1 MGRRVSNGV
10 VGAAAAIG
18 QLSVTGNTLTTTQTN
33 TNLIID
39 PQGTG
44 ITQFVGNI
52 QTNGNGTT
60 GGEIRLMDADSS
72 NYVALRSVATVTGN
86 KTLMFPDSVGTSGQV
101 LTTDGG
107 NPASITWTTPAA
119 AGVALSDST
128 GSTGL
133 RLYHGSSTSGQLT
146 SANSNSALTFIP
158 STGAIASTI
167 GQFPTVQGSTGTS
180 GTLTILSTTS
190 GTKATAGILMTE
202 NIASTTTGTGTLVIT
217 GGLGVGGRINATD
230 YTGTIGANSR
240 STALFTT
247 LGANSTVSFTAGTA
261 STTTGSG
268 TLQVTGGVGVT
279 GQVTATTVVETSS
292 ITFKENVNPIED
304 ALDKVLQLVGVTYD
318 RKDGSKINEAG
329 LIAEEVNRVL
339 PNIVTKD
346 EQGNAYGL
354 QYTKL
359 VAYLIESVKTLN
371 TRIEQLETK

>member
-10 VGAAAAIG
+10 VGAAGSIG

-44 ITQFVGNI
+44 VTQFVGNL
-52 QTNGNGTT
+52 QTNGNGST

-72 NYVALRSVATVTGN
+72 NYVALRTIANIATN
-86 KTLMFPDSVGTSGQV
+86 RTLMFPDSVGTNGFV
-101 LTTDGG
+101 LTTDGA
-107 NPASITWTTPAA
+107 NPATLSWAAQTT
-119 AGVALSDST
+119 AGVTITDST

-133 RLYHGSSTSGQLT
+133 RLYHGSTTSGQLT
-146 SANSNSALTFIP
+146 SANSNSALTFVP
-158 STGAIASTI
+158 STGALVSTI
-167 GQFPTVQGSTGTS
+167 GQFPTVQGSIGAS

-202 NIASTTTGTGTLVIT
+202 SIASTSTSTGTLVIT

-230 YTGTIGANSR
+230 YTGTIGANTR
-240 STALFTT
+240 SSGLFTT

-261 STTTGSG
+261 STSTGTG

-279 GQVTATTVVETSS
+279 GQVTAATVVETSS
-292 ITFKENVNPIED
+292 IAFKENINPIDD
-304 ALDKVLQLVGVTYD
+304 ALNKILQLVGVTYD
-318 RKDGSKINEAG
+318 RKDGSRLNEAG
-329 LIAEEVNRVL
+329 LIAEEVNKVL
-339 PNIVTKD
+339 PNLVSKD
-346 EQGNAYGL
+346 EEGNAYGL

>member
-10 VGAAAAIG
+10 VGAAGAIG

-44 ITQFVGNI
+44 ITQFVGNL
-52 QTNGNGTT
+52 QANGNATT
-60 GGEIRLMDADSS
+60 GGEVRLMDADSS
-72 NYVALRSVATVTGN
+72 NYVALRSVANITTN
-86 KTLMFPDSVGTSGQV
+86 RTIMFPDSTGTNGQV

-128 GSTGL
+128 GSTAL

-146 SANSNSALTFIP
+146 AANSNSSLTFVP
-158 STGAIASTI
+158 STGALVSTI
-167 GQFPTVQGSTGTS
+167 GQFPTLQGSTATS
-180 GTLTILSTTS
+180 GTLTLLSTTS

-202 NIASTTTGTGTLVIT
+202 NIASTTTGTGTLVIS
-217 GGLGVGGRINATD
+217 GGLGVAGRINALD

-240 STALFTT
+240 STALFST
-247 LGANSTVSFTAGTA
+247 LGANLTVSFTANIA

-279 GQVTATTVVETSS
+279 GQVTAATVVETSS
-292 ITFKENVNPIED
+292 IVFKENVSPID
-304 ALDKVLQLVGVTYD
+304 NALDKVLQLVGVTYD
-318 RKDGSKINEAG
+318 RKDGSKFNEAG
-329 LIAEEVNRVL
+329 LIAEEVNKVL
-339 PNIVTKD
+339 PNLVSKD
-346 EQGNAYGL
+346 DEGNAYGL

-359 VAYLIESVKTLN
+359 VAYLVESIKTLN

>member
-10 VGAAAAIG
+10 VGAAGSIG
-18 QLSVTGNTLTTTQTN
+18 QLSIVGNTLTTTQNN

-44 ITQFVGNI
+44 VTQFVGNL
-52 QTNGNGTT
+52 QTNGNETT

-72 NYVALRSVATVTGN
+72 NYVALRSVATIASN
-86 KTLMFPDSVGTSGQV
+86 RTLMFPDSTGTNGQV
-101 LTTDGG
+101 LTTDGA
-107 NPASITWTTPAA
+107 NPASLVWTTPAA

-128 GSTGL
+128 GGTAL
-133 RLYHGSSTSGQLT
+133 RLYHGSGTSGQLT
-146 SANSNSALTFIP
+146 SANSNSALTFVP
-158 STGAIASTI
+158 STGAIVSTV
-167 GQFPTVQGSTGTS
+167 GQFPTIQGGVGTS
-180 GTLTILSTTS
+180 GTLTLLSTTS

-217 GGLGVGGRINATD
+217 GGLGVGGRINALD
-230 YTGTIGANSR
+230 YTGTIGANTR

-279 GQVTATTVVETSS
+279 GQVTAATVVETSS
-292 ITFKENVNPIED
+292 IAFKENVNPIED
-304 ALDKVLQLVGVTYD
+304 ALNKILQLVGVTYD

-329 LIAEEVNRVL
+329 LIAEEVNKVL
-339 PNIVTKD
+339 PNLVSKD
-346 EQGNAYGL
+346 DKGNAYGL

-359 VAYLIESVKTLN
+359 AAYLIESIKTLN